1 MANGVYRQGSDKRW
15 TNGHREIYLVNFPV
29 SALPEWHLAHE
40 GVVGS
45 VLYINRNPLAMKAAG
60 NMPPSWGWTVGMNI
74 IGIGPVQHYYDLGSR
89 FQAPSQ
95 TRIRHSAC

>member
-1 MANGVYRQGSDKRW
+1 MLFCCCVRTNIRIPLCLGAGAAVANGVYRQGSDKRW

-60 NMPPSWGWTVGMNI
+60 NMPPSWGWIVGMNI
-74 IGIGPVQHYYDLGSR
+74 IGIGLN
-89 FQAPSQ
+89 
-95 TRIRHSAC
+95 